1 MVVTVYLFFKREK
14 KMLCAKMVVQV
25 SRNTKTFEKKQVLK
39 KSLQGLLLCSWY
51 TIHHLSHRHF
61 QYNTELFSSYPFSL
75 FLLGVF
81 PLENFNDVGKQF
93 CAELVDLLFF
103 VESIVLLQSFVTT
116 NQKRLNQTDKSF
128 QKMLMFFSAS
138 FSNFIVYYTDT
149 SRRLNQN
156 DNVNDDNRVVT

>member
-1 MVVTVYLFFKREK
+1 
-14 KMLCAKMVVQV
+14 MVVQV

-61 QYNTELFSSYPFSL
+61 QYNTELFFFLQYPFSL

-103 VESIVLLQSFVTT
+103 VEREQYYIVVICHHQSEKTQS
-116 NQKRLNQTDKSF
+116 NRQKFSKNADV
-128 QKMLMFFSAS
+128 FFSQFQQLYS
-138 FSNFIVYYTDT
+138 LLHGHVEKT
-149 SRRLNQN
+149 
-156 DNVNDDNRVVT
+156 

>member
-1 MVVTVYLFFKREK
+1 
-14 KMLCAKMVVQV
+14 MVVQV

-39 KSLQGLLLCSWY
+39 KKAFRDCCSALG
-51 TIHHLSHRHF
+51 T
-61 QYNTELFSSYPFSL
+61 QYITYLTGTFSITQNFFSSYPFSL

>member
-1 MVVTVYLFFKREK
+1 M
-14 KMLCAKMVVQV
+14 AVQV

-61 QYNTELFSSYPFSL
+61 QYNTELFFFLHTL
-75 FLLGVF
+75 FLYSFWEFF
-81 PLENFNDVGKQF
+81 PQRTLMMSANS
-93 CAELVDLLFF
+93 F
-103 VESIVLLQSFVTT
+103 VLNSSIFYFLSSESSTIQQSFVTT

-138 FSNFIVYYTDT
+138 FSNFSLLHGHVEKT
-149 SRRLNQN
+149 
-156 DNVNDDNRVVT
+156 